1 MKQMKSRLAITLML
15 LSIHLMQPAHADD
28 TMQTEI
34 LHHINQYRITHGL
47 SRLTMNATISKE
59 ATQHSVE
66 MARHQLPFGHHKFDE
81 RVKRLSK
88 SIQYTNGCA
97 ENVAYNYKN
106 AQDVVKNWLLS
117 PGHRQNI
124 RGHYNL
130 TGIGVARDERGR
142 IYYTQLFV
150 RTKQA

>member
-1 MKQMKSRLAITLML
+1 MDPALA
-15 LSIHLMQPAHADD
+15 SNVDELMQR
-28 TMQTEI
+28 EI
-34 LHHINQYRITHGL
+34 LYRINQYRVTHGL
-47 SRLTMNATISKE
+47 SKLTMNAAISKE
-59 ATQHSVE
+59 ATLHSVE
-66 MARHQLPFGHHKFDE
+66 MARHKLPFGHNKFDE

-88 SIQYTNGCA
+88 VIQSTNGCA

-106 AQDVVKNWLLS
+106 AEDVVKNWLLS

-130 TGIGVARDERGR
+130 TGIGIARDERGR

-150 RTKQA
+150 RTT